1 MSYHVLTYRPPK
13 AYRHPR
19 NRLPSP
25 LEKPQPETMG
35 AAEYAAAAY
44 AVSGGLYSSSLSS
57 PDSCASSDSSDSTD
71 SPDSSDSSGSPSSDS
86 GSSSSD

>member
-44 AVSGGLYSSSLSS
+44 AISGGLYSSSLSP
-57 PDSCASSDSSDSTD
+57 PDSCASSDSS
-71 SPDSSDSSGSPSSDS
+71 DSSDSSGSPSSDS

>member
-44 AVSGGLYSSSLSS
+44 AVSGGLYSSSLPS
-57 PDSCASSDSSDSTD
+57 PDSCASSDSSDS
-71 SPDSSDSSGSPSSDS
+71 SGSSSSDS